1 MTEQKVNSL
10 SAAKP
15 YHSGLSAFW
24 WLKHRYY
31 LLYMLREAT
40 VLPLLFFL
48 GCLMYGLYSLS
59 QSEQHWLGFV
69 AFMQQGWVIALNLLA
84 FVASLFHAKTA
95 VQCWRCVF
103 CRVFTWADATF
114 RRVVAAGF
122 TRIFTAKLCQF
133 AAVGCFWLR
142 FARTGAGWGLYL
154 PATVSCRTPYS
165 PRYA

>member
-1 MTEQKVNSL
+1 MTEQKVNSS
-10 SAAKP
+10 SAGKP
-15 YHSGLSAFW
+15 YHSELSAFW

-84 FVASLFHAKTA
+84 FVASLFHAKT
-95 VQCWRCVF
+95 F
-103 CRVFTWADATF
+103 FELFPRVMPLAPAALVV
-114 RRVVAAGF
+114 RRVRRGW
-122 TRIFTAKLCQF
+122 RWPR
-133 AAVGCFWLR
+133 WLS
-142 FARTGAGWGLYL
+142 
-154 PATVSCRTPYS
+154 PVCRTMRRLWARS
-165 PRYA
+165 NRARA